1 MAAADTMR
9 VLLMTTVLMLAG
21 CEHDRYLDRRDSVT
35 FGAGNAI
42 AANKAIQIIDP
53 WPQDARTISHGMSG
67 EQAVAAM
74 EKFRRRTAG
83 PQPSGAP
90 QSMTLVPATAPA
102 TPPAP

>member
-1 MAAADTMR
+1 MVAADTLR
-9 VLLMTTVLMLAG
+9 VLLAASVLMLAG

-35 FGAGNAI
+35 FGAGNAV

-74 EKFRRRTAG
+74 EKLRRRSSGVAPASA
-83 PQPSGAP
+83 PQPVT
-90 QSMTLVPATAPA
+90 QVPATAPA
-102 TPPAP
+102 TPPSP

>member
-1 MAAADTMR
+1 MVAADTMR
-9 VLLMTTVLMLAG
+9 ALLAATVLILAG

-42 AANKAIQIIDP
+42 AANKVIQIIDP
-53 WPQDARTISHGMSG
+53 WPQDARTVTHGMSG

-74 EKFRRRTAG
+74 EKLRRRTAG

-90 QSMTLVPATAPA
+90 QPTTLAP
-102 TPPAP
+102 TTTTTTTPAP

>member
-9 VLLMTTVLMLAG
+9 VLLTATVLMLAG

-53 WPQDARTISHGMSG
+53 WPRDARTISHGMSG
-67 EQAVAAM
+67 EQAVAVM
-74 EKFRRRTAG
+74 EKFRRRAAG
-83 PQPSGAP
+83 TQPSGAP
-90 QSMTLVPATAPA
+90 QPTTLVNAPAPA

>member
-1 MAAADTMR
+1 MVAADTMR
-9 VLLMTTVLMLAG
+9 AFLAATVLMLAG

-35 FGAGNAI
+35 FGAGNAV

-74 EKFRRRTAG
+74 EKLRRRTSGAAPAAA
-83 PQPSGAP
+83 PQP
-90 QSMTLVPATAPA
+90 MTLVPA
-102 TPPAP
+102 PAPVLPSSP